1 MFFTSLKGGLL
12 RKRPLTT
19 SYIIFYILFSPD
31 TWRILI
37 GVAVA
42 VLLAPR
48 IIQSDHGMLGT
59 GAIYVMLASIGYAFS
74 ILPGRWISNTLKK
87 LVLTD
92 KRP

>member
-1 MFFTSLKGGLL
+1 
-12 RKRPLTT
+12 
-19 SYIIFYILFSPD
+19 
-31 TWRILI
+31 
-37 GVAVA
+37 
-42 VLLAPR
+42 
-48 IIQSDHGMLGT
+48 MLGT